1 MTINGNS
8 DGKLTTM
15 ITAAPALI
23 CLRLIEWQCHKL
35 IISYYHI
42 FNNSAFTMTHLFA
55 LSKVIPSEE
64 LWQLWQSCLLPTFA
78 SASSKDRNLNCCIW
92 LDRSY
97 CTLATTI
104 VVFLSLMIIQ
114 VILSLSDHHLKTLPT
129 MTKTLTAITTTAAA
143 SMCLRPIR
151 RHCVANLAPLIIN
164 VHVPVMMV
172 GRMRMDIF
180 RRLCL

>member
-23 CLRLIEWQCHKL
+23 CLRVIERQSHKL

-42 FNNSAFTMTHLFA
+42 FYNSAFTMTHLFV
-55 LSKVIPSEE
+55 LSEVISSEE
-64 LWQLWQSCLLPTFA
+64 LWQLWQSWLLPTFA

-104 VVFLSLMIIQ
+104 VVFLSLMI
-114 VILSLSDHHLKTLPT
+114 SDNHDGSCLDVPQAHPKALCGKLGTSYYQCSC
-129 MTKTLTAITTTAAA
+129 A
-143 SMCLRPIR
+143 SDDGGEDE
-151 RHCVANLAPLIIN
+151 N
-164 VHVPVMMV
+164 
-172 GRMRMDIF
+172 GYF
-180 RRLCL
+180 